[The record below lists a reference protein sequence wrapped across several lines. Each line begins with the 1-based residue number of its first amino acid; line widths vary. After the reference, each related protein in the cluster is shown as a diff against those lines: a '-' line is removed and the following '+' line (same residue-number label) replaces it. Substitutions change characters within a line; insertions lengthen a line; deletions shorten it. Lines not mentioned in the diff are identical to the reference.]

1 MACLERYVVVEAS
14 RELNIQF
21 NTKSE
26 ISTSILDGMWG
37 KEDRQLL
44 KKSKTMGLCDMPL
57 DMLYIKT
64 AKKRRKEKK
73 TRPAAT
79 TYSRLPPAG

>member
-1 MACLERYVVVEAS
+1 
-14 RELNIQF
+14 
-21 NTKSE
+21 
-26 ISTSILDGMWG
+26 MWG

-44 KKSKTMGLCDMPL
+44 KKSKAMGLCDMPL